1 MISGS
6 VPGGLLEVPFVE
18 RLAVWLEDARVRVGA
33 EVLAVLDLG
42 APEGRLAPVWRAAA
56 GPGAPAAGSPG
67 LARDQL
73 AALANPALDPAVH
86 AGVLDALA
94 AFLSVERVIALGLD
108 IVPRLM
114 TGADAVLVGGF
125 AAGEAGA
132 PAPNLDGLRPAL
144 EAGLSA
150 DRRARLAEATLDAI
164 AQAPDAIELTDSD
177 ARLFFANAAWERRF
191 GYRLSDVAG
200 RTVGSLFREPATPLH
215 DAAFYQFT
223 MTTLASGRPWLG
235 AIAGRASDGH
245 RVMSEVNVGPFVA
258 DRAGFRGN
266 VAVRRDVAHREQRD
280 EALAVA
286 HHEFSN
292 VLSAIPD
299 GVVVLRDG
307 RIYSANAAFL
317 QMLQL
322 TEDRVVGR
330 PYVDLVHPDDRTRF
344 LAEHR
349 TGVTRVRLVD
359 SQGLPRFVEISTAG
373 NVSYEG
379 EPAMIVLS
387 RDTTDYELARLRLAH
402 ADKLAAVGSLASGIA
417 HEINNPLAFLTLNLE
432 TIKKSAALLLPSDD
446 REALDDALD
455 GARRIGSIVGNLNA
469 FSRSEQVGPAPPV
482 DLDKAVTSALG
493 IAQNEARRRV
503 PIDRQHEPGLA
514 VKIDEGQL
522 VQVLVNVLVNAA
534 QATSADEVEDRTI
547 SIRTR
552 RAENHV
558 EITISDRGVGIA
570 PALLPRIFE
579 PFFAGKPLGRRG
591 GTGLAIAKQIVH
603 SAGGRIAIASR
614 LHEGTTVTIILPRA
628 QLPANA
634 AGAGT
639 AAKGAPGPARRARIL
654 IVDDED
660 AIAASLRRSLPGHAI
675 ETVPG
680 AAAALRR
687 LTEDPRFD
695 VVLCDMMMPELTGP
709 ELYRRACEAHPVL
722 RSRFI
727 FMTGGAFV
735 PGSGAIVATS
745 GCCVLEKPFD
755 RARLER
761 AVQEV
766 ASAASAPA
774 ERAATGR

>member
-1 MISGS
+1 M
-6 VPGGLLEVPFVE
+6 PFVE
-18 RLAVWLEDARVRVGA
+18 RLAVWLEDARVLVGA
-33 EVLAVLDLG
+33 DILAVLDLG

-73 AALANPALDPAVH
+73 AALANPSLDPAVH

-94 AFLSVERVIALGLD
+94 AFLAVDRIVAVTLD
-108 IVPRLM
+108 VTPPLM

-132 PAPNLDGLRPAL
+132 PAPSLEGLRPAL

-223 MTTLASGRPWLG
+223 MTTLAAGRPWLG

-286 HHEFSN
+286 HHEFTN

-349 TGVTRVRLVD
+349 NGVTRVRLVD
-359 SQGLPRFVEISTAG
+359 AQGLPRFVEISAAG

-387 RDTTDYELARLRLAH
+387 RDNTDSEVARLRLAH

-432 TIKKSAALLLPSDD
+432 TIKKTAAALLPTDD
-446 REALDDALD
+446 QEALEDALD

-469 FSRSEQVGPAPPV
+469 FSRPEQGVPAPPV

-493 IAQNEARRRV
+493 IAQNEIRRRV

-514 VKIDEGQL
+514 VKMDEGQL
-522 VQVLVNVLVNAA
+522 LQVLVNVLVNAA
-534 QATSADEVEDRTI
+534 QATSSDEVADRTI
-547 SIRTR
+547 AIRTR
-552 RAENHV
+552 RAQNHV
-558 EITISDRGVGIA
+558 EITISDHGVGIA
-570 PALLPRIFE
+570 AALLPRIFE

-614 LHEGTTVTIILPRA
+614 LREGTTVTIVLPRVE
-628 QLPANA
+628 LPASAGGPGAAA
-634 AGAGT
+634 AGASSNG
-639 AAKGAPGPARRARIL
+639 AAHPARRARIL

-660 AIAASLRRSLPGHAI
+660 AIAASLRRSLASHAI

-680 AAAALRR
+680 ATAALKR
-687 LTEDPRFD
+687 LVEDPGFD

-709 ELYRRACEAHPVL
+709 ELYRQACEAHPVL

-735 PGSGAIVATS
+735 PGSGAIVAAG
-745 GCCVLEKPFD
+745 GCRILEKPFD

-766 ASAASAPA
+766 AATVTPA
-774 ERAATGR
+774 GERAATAGGS

>member
-1 MISGS
+1 MISGA
-6 VPGGLLEVPFVE
+6 VPAGLLEVPFVD
-18 RLAVWLEDARVRVGA
+18 RLAVWLEDARLRVGA

-56 GPGAPAAGSPG
+56 GPGAPTAGSPG
-67 LARDQL
+67 LARNEL

-86 AGVLDALA
+86 AGVLDALT
-94 AFLSVERVIALGLD
+94 AFLSVNRVVAVSLD
-108 IVPRLM
+108 ISPRLM

-132 PAPNLDGLRPAL
+132 PAPSLEGLRPAL
-144 EAGLSA
+144 EAGISA
-150 DRRARLAEATLDAI
+150 DRRARLAEAALDAI

-177 ARLFFANAAWERRF
+177 ARLFFANAAWEHRF
-191 GYRLSDVAG
+191 GYRLSDVVG

-235 AIAGRASDGH
+235 ALAGRASDGH

-299 GVVVLRDG
+299 GVVVLRDSS
-307 RIYSANAAFL
+307 IYSANGAFL
-317 QMLQL
+317 QMLQV

-359 SQGLPRFVEISTAG
+359 AQGLPRFVEISTAG

-387 RDTTDYELARLRLAH
+387 RDTTDYEVARLRLAH

-432 TIKKSAALLLPSDD
+432 TIKKSAAVLLPWRS
-446 REALDDALD
+446 R
-455 GARRIGSIVGNLNA
+455 GARRRAGRRAPHRIDRRQPERVLPVRPGRPLA
-469 FSRSEQVGPAPPV
+469 PRRSGQGRHLGAGDRPERDPAPRSHRAP
-482 DLDKAVTSALG
+482 
-493 IAQNEARRRV
+493 ARSRV
-503 PIDRQHEPGLA
+503 GRE
-514 VKIDEGQL
+514 IDEGQL
-522 VQVLVNVLVNAA
+522 MQVLVNVLVNAA
-534 QATSADEVEDRTI
+534 QATSSDEIQDRTI
-547 SIRTR
+547 AIRTR
-552 RAENHV
+552 RADNHV
-558 EITISDRGVGIA
+558 EITVSRQGVGIA

-591 GTGLAIAKQIVH
+591 GTGSPSPSRSSRAPAGASRS
-603 SAGGRIAIASR
+603 SAGCARAPRSPSSCRGPSCP
-614 LHEGTTVTIILPRA
+614 GTP
-628 QLPANA
+628 
-634 AGAGT
+634 
-639 AAKGAPGPARRARIL
+639 GAPARPPRRRRAGPAR
-654 IVDDED
+654 
-660 AIAASLRRSLPGHAI
+660 
-675 ETVPG
+675 
-680 AAAALRR
+680 
-687 LTEDPRFD
+687 
-695 VVLCDMMMPELTGP
+695 
-709 ELYRRACEAHPVL
+709 AHPDRRRRGRHRGQPAPVVDGPRDRD
-722 RSRFI
+722 RSWR
-727 FMTGGAFV
+727 GG
-735 PGSGAIVATS
+735 
-745 GCCVLEKPFD
+745 
-755 RARLER
+755 R
-761 AVQEV
+761 
-766 ASAASAPA
+766 APA
-774 ERAATGR
+774 VD